1 MLQRRGTASQ
11 WSAANTI
18 LGVGEIG
25 FAFDTNVIK
34 IGDGTTAWNS
44 LQSLD
49 GKSAYELAVA
59 SGYSGT
65 QSQWLASLAG
75 PQGEP
80 GEFIVQATPPE
91 NPENNQVWFN
101 SARGRSYIYYDD
113 FWIDLSPGIQG
124 PQGVQGETGPSGV
137 VAATS
142 PITYNSETQTVAI
155 NQSQISINASQIA
168 TTNSDKS
175 SNYTLQSSDKNSYIR
190 STGSA
195 ITITVP
201 DVLANGE
208 SVNFIQAGT
217 GQITFAG
224 SGITINSKDSY
235 LKTTTQ
241 FSGATVVKAGGSY
254 YLIGDL
260 SL

>member
-34 IGDGTTAWNS
+34 IGDGATPWNS

-59 SGYSGT
+59 GGYSGT
-65 QSQWLASLAG
+65 QSQWLASLVG
-75 PQGEP
+75 PQGP
-80 GEFIVQATPPE
+80 DGKFTVQQLPPE
-91 NPENNQVWFN
+91 NPQNNQVWFN
-101 SARGRSYIYYDD
+101 SSRGRSYIYYDG
-113 FWIDLSPGIQG
+113 FWVDLSPGIQG
-124 PQGVQGETGPSGV
+124 PPGTNGI

-142 PITYNSETQTVAI
+142 PITYNSETQTLAI
-155 NQSQISINASQIA
+155 NQSQISINASQI
-168 TTNSDKS
+168 TTAGSDKS
-175 SNYTLQSSDKNSYIR
+175 SNYTLQSSDKNTYIR

-208 SVNFIQAGT
+208 SVNFIQAGS

-224 SGITINSKDSY
+224 SGITLNSKDSY

-241 FSGATVVKAGGSY
+241 FSGATVIKTGGAY

-260 SL
+260 SV

>member
-1 MLQRRGTASQ
+1 LQGEQ
-11 WSAANTI
+11 
-18 LGVGEIG
+18 GVQGVQGEIG
-25 FAFDTNVIK
+25 P
-34 IGDGTTAWNS
+34 DGTFTVLS
-44 LQSLD
+44 
-49 GKSAYELAVA
+49 
-59 SGYSGT
+59 
-65 QSQWLASLAG
+65 
-75 PQGEP
+75 
-80 GEFIVQATPPE
+80 TPPE
-91 NPENNQVWFN
+91 DPENNQIWFN
-101 SARGRSYIYYDD
+101 SSQGRSYIYYDG

-124 PQGVQGETGPSGV
+124 PQGIQGETGPTGATGATGTSGV
-137 VAATS
+137 IAATS
-142 PITYNSETQTVAI
+142 PITYNFETQTVAI
-155 NQSQISINASQIA
+155 NQSQISINASQIE

-217 GQITFAG
+217 GRITFAG
-224 SGITINSKDSY
+224 SGITLNSKDSY